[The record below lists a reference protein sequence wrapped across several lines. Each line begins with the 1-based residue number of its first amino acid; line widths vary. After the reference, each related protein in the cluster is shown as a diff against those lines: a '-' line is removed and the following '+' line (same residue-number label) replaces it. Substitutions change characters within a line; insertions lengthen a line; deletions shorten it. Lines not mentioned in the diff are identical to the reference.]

1 MSIDMEDSLRQSSS
15 LGFSSKNKKKW
26 LRRRNGCE
34 SIEDTLAKWKKNN
47 KLQITKVPGKGS
59 KKGCMKGKGGPEN
72 KSCRYRGVRQRTWGK
87 WVAEIREPVKKGSV
101 TNKRRIRLWLGTFS
115 TAVEAARAYD
125 YAARAMYGPNAI
137 LNFPDYSHE
146 SGGQLDSLSSSM
158 TATESKTTLDQYE
171 DNMVERLKMG
181 SCGSREVN
189 KQSGSSGI
197 YAVNESEEEVEKFQV
212 AESSGRELKAE
223 GWDLTNEWMSS
234 HHVEAEAP
242 VLRGEMDG
250 ELAEMDGEL
259 AEIVESWGC
268 HGIDDR
274 YDFLQNETENVE
286 NKLKNEIAE
295 SRLSSR
301 LHECLYS
308 DHDMRTD
315 RKSFYDAQMP
325 LTTGEVFSGLT
336 GGNSNHFEARHDD
349 INLGLCNPE
358 IDIKPSVQ
366 GISDSGA
373 SKGERNYGYV
383 HGEVHADSNHFEA
396 RHDDIN
402 LGLCNP
408 EIDIKPSVQ
417 GISDSFALKGERNY
431 GYVHGEVHA
440 ASQLQS
446 GRPPELP
453 CQLQSGRP
461 PELSCQLQS
470 PGTNLPGSLSF
481 IQEADLGGGCNFDLL
496 KQDINWGLVGEP
508 ELLDPWFHELQF

>member
-72 KSCRYRGVRQRTWGK
+72 KSW
-87 WVAEIREPVKKGSV
+87 
-101 TNKRRIRLWLGTFS
+101 
-115 TAVEAARAYD
+115 
-125 YAARAMYGPNAI
+125 
-137 LNFPDYSHE
+137 
-146 SGGQLDSLSSSM
+146 GQLDSLSSSM

-417 GISDSFALKGERNY
+417 GISDSFALKAERNY

>member
-1 MSIDMEDSLRQSSS
+1 MEDSLRQSSA

-26 LRRRNGCE
+26 QRRRNGCE

-115 TAVEAARAYD
+115 TAIEAARAYD

-146 SGGQLDSLSSSM
+146 SGDQLGSLSSSM
-158 TATESKTTLDQYE
+158 TATESKTTLDNYE
-171 DNMVERLKMG
+171 DNKVERLKMG
-181 SCGSREVN
+181 YCGSREVN

-223 GWDLTNEWMSS
+223 VWDLTNELMSS

-250 ELAEMDGEL
+250 DL
-259 AEIVESWGC
+259 AEIVDSWGC

-274 YDFLQNETENVE
+274 YDFLQNQTENVE
-286 NKLKNEIAE
+286 YKIKNEIAE
-295 SRLSSR
+295 SRLSNR
-301 LHECLYS
+301 LHECLSS

-325 LTTGEVFSGLT
+325 LTTGEEFSGLT
-336 GGNSNHFEARHDD
+336 VGNSNHFEARHDEID
-349 INLGLCNPE
+349 LGLCNPE
-358 IDIKPSVQ
+358 IVIKPFIQ
-366 GISDSGA
+366 GIPDS
-373 SKGERNYGYV
+373 S
-383 HGEVHADSNHFEA
+383 
-396 RHDDIN
+396 
-402 LGLCNP
+402 
-408 EIDIKPSVQ
+408 
-417 GISDSFALKGERNY
+417 ALKGERNY

-446 GRPPELP
+446 GRPPELS

-461 PELSCQLQS
+461 PELSWQLQS
-470 PGTNLPGSLSF
+470 PGTNLPGSLSY
-481 IQEADLGGGCNFDLL
+481 IQEADLGGGCNFDLS

-508 ELLDPWFHELQF
+508 ELLDPWFPELQF

>member
-1 MSIDMEDSLRQSSS
+1 MEDSLRQSSA

-26 LRRRNGCE
+26 QRRRNGCE

-101 TNKRRIRLWLGTFS
+101 PNKRRIRLWLGTFS
-115 TAVEAARAYD
+115 TAIEAARAYD

-146 SGGQLDSLSSSM
+146 SGGQLGSLSSSM
-158 TATESKTTLDQYE
+158 TATESKTTLDNYE
-171 DNMVERLKMG
+171 DNKVERLKMG
-181 SCGSREVN
+181 YCGSREVN

-223 GWDLTNEWMSS
+223 VWDLTNEWMSS

-250 ELAEMDGEL
+250 DL

-286 NKLKNEIAE
+286 YKLKNEIAE
-295 SRLSSR
+295 SRLSNR
-301 LHECLYS
+301 LHECLSS

-315 RKSFYDAQMP
+315 RKSFCDAQMP
-325 LTTGEVFSGLT
+325 LATGEEFSGLT
-336 GGNSNHFEARHDD
+336 VGNSNHFEARHDD
-349 INLGLCNPE
+349 MDLGLCNPE
-358 IDIKPSVQ
+358 IDIKPFIQ
-366 GISDSGA
+366 GIPDS
-373 SKGERNYGYV
+373 S
-383 HGEVHADSNHFEA
+383 
-396 RHDDIN
+396 
-402 LGLCNP
+402 
-408 EIDIKPSVQ
+408 
-417 GISDSFALKGERNY
+417 ALKGERNY

-446 GRPPELP
+446 GRPPELS

-461 PELSCQLQS
+461 PELSWQLQS
-470 PGTNLPGSLSF
+470 PGTNLPGSLSY
-481 IQEADLGGGCNFDLL
+481 IQEADLGGGCNFDLS

-508 ELLDPWFHELQF
+508 ELLDPWFPELQF

>member
-336 GGNSNHFEARHDD
+336 G
-349 INLGLCNPE
+349 
-358 IDIKPSVQ
+358 
-366 GISDSGA
+366 
-373 SKGERNYGYV
+373 
-383 HGEVHADSNHFEA
+383 
-396 RHDDIN
+396 
-402 LGLCNP
+402 
-408 EIDIKPSVQ
+408 
-417 GISDSFALKGERNY
+417 ERNY

>member
-1 MSIDMEDSLRQSSS
+1 MEDSLRQSSS

-26 LRRRNGCE
+26 QRRRNGCE
-34 SIEDTLAKWKKNN
+34 SIEDTLARWKKNN

-72 KSCRYRGVRQRTWGK
+72 NSCKYRGVRQRTWGK

-115 TAVEAARAYD
+115 TAIEAARAYD

-146 SGGQLDSLSSSM
+146 PGGQLDSLSSSM
-158 TATESKTTLDQYE
+158 TATESKTTLDNYE
-171 DNMVERLKMG
+171 DNKVERLKMG
-181 SCGSREVN
+181 YCGSREVN
-189 KQSGSSGI
+189 KQSCSSGI

-223 GWDLTNEWMSS
+223 VWDLTNEWMPS

-250 ELAEMDGEL
+250 ELAE
-259 AEIVESWGC
+259 IVESWGC
-268 HGIDDR
+268 YGIDDK

-286 NKLKNEIAE
+286 YKLKNEIAE
-295 SRLSSR
+295 SRLGNR
-301 LHECLYS
+301 LRECLYS

-325 LTTGEVFSGLT
+325 LTAGEEFSGLT
-336 GGNSNHFEARHDD
+336 VGNSNHFEARHDD
-349 INLGLCNPE
+349 IDPGLYNPE
-358 IDIKPSVQ
+358 IDIKPFVQ
-366 GISDSGA
+366 GIPDS
-373 SKGERNYGYV
+373 SPLKGERDYGYV
-383 HGEVHADSNHFEA
+383 HGEV
-396 RHDDIN
+396 
-402 LGLCNP
+402 
-408 EIDIKPSVQ
+408 Q
-417 GISDSFALKGERNY
+417 
-431 GYVHGEVHA
+431 A

-446 GRPPELP
+446 GRPPELS

-470 PGTNLPGSLSF
+470 PGTNLPGSLSL
-481 IQEADLGGGCNFDLL
+481 IQEADLGGGCNFDLS
-496 KQDINWGLVGEP
+496 KQDINWGLVGDP
-508 ELLDPWFHELQF
+508 ELLDPWFPELQF

>member
-1 MSIDMEDSLRQSSS
+1 MEDSLRQSSA

-26 LRRRNGCE
+26 QRRRNGCE

-115 TAVEAARAYD
+115 TAIEAARAYD

-137 LNFPDYSHE
+137 LNFPDYSRE
-146 SGGQLDSLSSSM
+146 SGDQLGSLSSSM
-158 TATESKTTLDQYE
+158 TATESKTTLDNYE
-171 DNMVERLKMG
+171 DNKVERLKMG
-181 SCGSREVN
+181 YCGSREVN

-223 GWDLTNEWMSS
+223 VWDLTNELMSS

-250 ELAEMDGEL
+250 DL
-259 AEIVESWGC
+259 AEIVDSWGC

-274 YDFLQNETENVE
+274 YDFLQNQTENVE
-286 NKLKNEIAE
+286 YKLKNEIAE
-295 SRLSSR
+295 SRLSNR
-301 LHECLYS
+301 LHECLSS

-325 LTTGEVFSGLT
+325 LTTGEEFSGLT
-336 GGNSNHFEARHDD
+336 VGNSNHFEARHDEID
-349 INLGLCNPE
+349 LGLCNPE
-358 IDIKPSVQ
+358 IDIKPFIQ
-366 GISDSGA
+366 GIPDS
-373 SKGERNYGYV
+373 S
-383 HGEVHADSNHFEA
+383 
-396 RHDDIN
+396 
-402 LGLCNP
+402 
-408 EIDIKPSVQ
+408 
-417 GISDSFALKGERNY
+417 ALKGERNY

-446 GRPPELP
+446 GRPPELS

-461 PELSCQLQS
+461 PELSWQLQS
-470 PGTNLPGSLSF
+470 PGTNLPGSLSY
-481 IQEADLGGGCNFDLL
+481 IQEADLGGGCNFDLS

-508 ELLDPWFHELQF
+508 ELLDPWFPELQF

>member
-383 HGEVHADSNHFEA
+383 HGEVHA
-396 RHDDIN
+396 
-402 LGLCNP
+402 
-408 EIDIKPSVQ
+408 
-417 GISDSFALKGERNY
+417 
-431 GYVHGEVHA
+431 

>member
-1 MSIDMEDSLRQSSS
+1 MSIDMEDSSRQSSA

-26 LRRRNGCE
+26 QRRRNGCE

-115 TAVEAARAYD
+115 TAIEAARAYD

-146 SGGQLDSLSSSM
+146 SGDQLGSLASSM
-158 TATESKTTLDQYE
+158 TATESKTTLDNYE
-171 DNMVERLKMG
+171 DNTVERLKMG
-181 SCGSREVN
+181 YCGSREVN
-189 KQSGSSGI
+189 KQSDSSGI
-197 YAVNESEEEVEKFQV
+197 YAVNESGEEVEKFQV

-223 GWDLTNEWMSS
+223 VWDLTNELMSS

-250 ELAEMDGEL
+250 DL

-286 NKLKNEIAE
+286 YKLKNEIAE
-295 SRLSSR
+295 SRLSNR
-301 LHECLYS
+301 LHECLSS

-325 LTTGEVFSGLT
+325 LTTGEEFSGLT
-336 GGNSNHFEARHDD
+336 VGNSNHFEARHDEID
-349 INLGLCNPE
+349 LGLCNPE
-358 IDIKPSVQ
+358 IDIKPFIQ
-366 GISDSGA
+366 GIPDS
-373 SKGERNYGYV
+373 Y
-383 HGEVHADSNHFEA
+383 
-396 RHDDIN
+396 
-402 LGLCNP
+402 
-408 EIDIKPSVQ
+408 
-417 GISDSFALKGERNY
+417 ALKGERNY

-446 GRPPELP
+446 GRPPDLY

-470 PGTNLPGSLSF
+470 PGTNLPGSLSY
-481 IQEADLGGGCNFDLL
+481 IQEADLGGGCNFDLS

-508 ELLDPWFHELQF
+508 ELLDPWFPELQF

>member
-1 MSIDMEDSLRQSSS
+1 MSIDMEDSLRQSSA

-26 LRRRNGCE
+26 QRRRNGCE
-34 SIEDTLAKWKKNN
+34 SVEDTLAKWKKNN

-115 TAVEAARAYD
+115 TAIEAARAYD

-146 SGGQLDSLSSSM
+146 SGDQLVSLSSSM
-158 TATESKTTLDQYE
+158 TATESKTTLDNYE
-171 DNMVERLKMG
+171 DNKVERLKMG
-181 SCGSREVN
+181 YCGSREVN

-223 GWDLTNEWMSS
+223 VWDLTNELMSS

-250 ELAEMDGEL
+250 DL

-286 NKLKNEIAE
+286 YKLKNEIAE
-295 SRLSSR
+295 SRLSNR
-301 LHECLYS
+301 LHECLSS

-325 LTTGEVFSGLT
+325 LTTGEEFSGLT
-336 GGNSNHFEARHDD
+336 VGNSNHFEARHDEID
-349 INLGLCNPE
+349 LGLCNPE
-358 IDIKPSVQ
+358 IDIKPFIQ
-366 GISDSGA
+366 GIPDS
-373 SKGERNYGYV
+373 S
-383 HGEVHADSNHFEA
+383 
-396 RHDDIN
+396 
-402 LGLCNP
+402 
-408 EIDIKPSVQ
+408 
-417 GISDSFALKGERNY
+417 ALKGERNY

-446 GRPPELP
+446 GRPPELSW
-453 CQLQSGRP
+453 QLQSGRP
-461 PELSCQLQS
+461 PELSWQLQS
-470 PGTNLPGSLSF
+470 PGTNLPGSLSY
-481 IQEADLGGGCNFDLL
+481 IQEADLGGGCNFDLS
-496 KQDINWGLVGEP
+496 KQDINWGLVGEPELLINWGLVGEP
-508 ELLDPWFHELQF
+508 ELLDPWFPELQF

>member
-1 MSIDMEDSLRQSSS
+1 M
-15 LGFSSKNKKKW
+15 
-26 LRRRNGCE
+26 
-34 SIEDTLAKWKKNN
+34 
-47 KLQITKVPGKGS
+47 
-59 KKGCMKGKGGPEN
+59 
-72 KSCRYRGVRQRTWGK
+72 
-87 WVAEIREPVKKGSV
+87 
-101 TNKRRIRLWLGTFS
+101 
-115 TAVEAARAYD
+115 
-125 YAARAMYGPNAI
+125 
-137 LNFPDYSHE
+137 
-146 SGGQLDSLSSSM
+146 
-158 TATESKTTLDQYE
+158 
-171 DNMVERLKMG
+171 
-181 SCGSREVN
+181 
-189 KQSGSSGI
+189 
-197 YAVNESEEEVEKFQV
+197 

-223 GWDLTNEWMSS
+223 GWDLRNEWMSS

-366 GISDSGA
+366 GISDS
-373 SKGERNYGYV
+373 
-383 HGEVHADSNHFEA
+383 
-396 RHDDIN
+396 
-402 LGLCNP
+402 
-408 EIDIKPSVQ
+408 
-417 GISDSFALKGERNY
+417 FALKGERNY

-508 ELLDPWFHELQF
+508 ELLDPWFPELQF